1 MHYDVII
8 YAVKWP
14 QKWFMEV
21 SWKDINVSDLPEKTD
36 FNPWLVFLTVSK
48 WSGRPSRQMSMTFF
62 ASSSTWLKADRSTRL
77 LPETFLLG
85 IQGLCW
91 QRLLSH
97 FLFLI
102 DTTLAVAAEWLHF
115 HLWVLSCPS
124 IVPLFHLPIQVA
136 GTLPQPSYSWN
147 YLYSPLCSRLSNVA
161 ETLPAKSFLFLQSA
175 SLFHSFCLPPEK
187 AFYIFCIWLNWKD
200 NNMISHAPMTY
211 LLLIPFRCL
220 TNDNIH

>member
-102 DTTLAVAAEWLHF
+102 DTTLAVAA
-115 HLWVLSCPS
+115 
-124 IVPLFHLPIQVA
+124 
-136 GTLPQPSYSWN
+136 
-147 YLYSPLCSRLSNVA
+147 
-161 ETLPAKSFLFLQSA
+161 

-200 NNMISHAPMTY
+200 NNVISHAPMTY
-211 LLLIPFRCL
+211 PLLIPFRCL